1 PDLAAELVRL
11 GVDVIFA
18 GGDLQ
23 ATGAKQATRTI
34 PIVFTGATDPVASQF
49 VMNLSRPGGNM
60 TGLTQSGTQ
69 VTAKRLSLLKE
80 AVPKLSRVAVLSNP
94 MGPTHHLAVI
104 RDAAVALRAKP
115 QVFEASSSQEVEK
128 AFVAMVKHRAQA
140 VLLLP
145 DSTFY
150 NARDQLGQLALRYR
164 LPMIGW
170 RPDFASAGALMAYGA
185 SLTADYRRAGVLVG
199 KILNGAKPSELPVEE
214 PAKLELIVN
223 LRTAK
228 TLGLTI
234 SPSLLARAD
243 QVIE

>member
-1 PDLAAELVRL
+1 MAP
-11 GVDVIFA
+11 
-18 GGDLQ
+18 
-23 ATGAKQATRTI
+23 
-34 PIVFTGATDPVASQF
+34 S
-49 VMNLSRPGGNM
+49 
-60 TGLTQSGTQ
+60 
-69 VTAKRLSLLKE
+69 
-80 AVPKLSRVAVLSNP
+80 
-94 MGPTHHLAVI
+94 HHLAVI
-104 RDAAVALRAKP
+104 RDAAVALRVKP

-128 AFVAMVKHRAQA
+128 AFVGVVKDRAQA

-199 KILNGAKPSELPVEE
+199 RILNGAKPSELPVEE

-234 SPSLLARAD
+234 PPSLLARANH
-243 QVIE
+243 VIQ